1 MEPRYATRAQAK
13 QANAAPTIT
22 VRERRVTEDQDRYV
36 ASLEASIDAVRD
48 WAEKYAPLITDEQA
62 VRELDDIVGS
72 SAELHLARRERVVRT
87 EARRE
92 SLRAAAQILSQIA
105 DGADEPFH
113 AAPPREVDGLRP

>member
-1 MEPRYATRAQAK
+1 M
-13 QANAAPTIT
+13 
-22 VRERRVTEDQDRYV
+22 TEDQDRYV

-62 VRELDDIVGS
+62 VRELDDIVGA
-72 SAELHLARRERVVRT
+72 SAELHLAKRERVVRT

-92 SLRAAAQILSQIA
+92 SLRAAAQLLGQIA